1 MRVHLGC
8 GNDYWMGWCNID
20 VDQRSTADIVAPA
33 WELPFDDESVDVI
46 ESRHMFEHLTP
57 YQAGQSL
64 GEWRRVLR
72 VGGRLA
78 IECPDVLKSAEMILD
93 DSRRHEGLIGIYGLP
108 GEPYT
113 PFQSHRWGWSPTSLS
128 ELLAKS
134 GFEFRG
140 FEDPCQT
147 WRPATRMGRDM
158 RVVASRL

>member
-1 MRVHLGC
+1 
-8 GNDYWMGWCNID
+8 MGWCNID
-20 VDQRSTADIVAPA
+20 VVRQSTADIVAPA

-78 IECPDVLKSAEMILD
+78 IECPDVLKSAEMVLD
-93 DSRRHEGLIGIYGLP
+93 KSRRLEGLVGIYGLP
-108 GEPYT
+108 THPYQ
-113 PFQSHRWGWSPTSLS
+113 PFQSHRWGWTPTSLY
-128 ELLAKS
+128 ELLSKF
-134 GFEFRG
+134 GFEVKEFDEPR
-140 FEDPCQT
+140 QT

-158 RVVASRL
+158 RVVASRV